1 MRIIARIFG
10 LKGLLFGLGEADV
23 NADPI
28 VQFKSWYT
36 YAKKALIPLSNA
48 CALATATR
56 EGCPAARMVLLKGV
70 DGRGFVFYT
79 NYESRKAG
87 EIAENPRATLVF
99 HWAELFRQ
107 VRVDGVLEKVP
118 EAESDAYF
126 ASRLRGSQIGAWASR
141 QSEVLKSREELEAR
155 VRELTAQYRGKD
167 VSRPPYWGGYVLRPS
182 RIEFWQGRPS
192 RLHDRLCYERVGD
205 EWKLYR
211 LSP

>member
-23 NADPI
+23 NVDPI
-28 VQFKSWYT
+28 AQFKTWYA

-70 DGRGFVFYT
+70 DERGFVFYT

-87 EIAENPRATLVF
+87 EIAENPRATMTF

-107 VRVDGVLEKVP
+107 VRVDGALEKVP

-141 QSEVLKSREELEAR
+141 QSEVLESREELEAR